1 MSSHQDETHLQGAVQ
16 TSAVSGPSSG
26 TLTPSET
33 TPLIPPI
40 RTAVAKHGKGGARSN
55 ATPDGATNVK
65 IPPKRSGDGEIHTQA
80 SQSLSPIRGCLV
92 LTALGVLIF
101 TVATNMSLLTTTQSS
116 LAAELNAFE
125 ATSWFTSA
133 YLIAM
138 SSLGPLNGKLSS
150 VFSPRSCIVVSS
162 LLLAVGCFLCAVS
175 SSFESF
181 VFGRSVQGVGASGVF
196 TISIIIVL
204 ELTGS
209 KRRGLGIGLLNS
221 GFTVGVAVGATA
233 AGALLPVLG
242 WRALFWMQI
251 PTCAAVSLALLF
263 SLPGDFHAGKVADE
277 GSTWNRLRRL
287 DYLGA
292 LLLTGSLV
300 LLLYAMAAPKQIPI
314 WPIVVSA
321 LVLILFINN
330 EVYFAKDPFI
340 PVALLKSRGLLFTC
354 LGTVGFMMA
363 RWSVL
368 FYAPTYALAVRTW
381 SPSTAGAMLI
391 PTNFGFAL
399 GGLSVGWL
407 HIRRQGSFY
416 LPTLATYLLFP
427 MTLAALGFLSVD
439 NAPAWA
445 FVFVL
450 FACGF
455 MTGAAMNYNLAH
467 MLHLTPKPT
476 HYVATAL
483 LGTFRGFAG
492 SFGSALGGGLFE
504 RTLYSDLQRRF
515 RDAGLENPSLVR
527 RLLGSPALVEQL
539 KSPEREIAI
548 EVYQYA
554 LRVLWFAMAGIA
566 FVAFFV
572 QAGTGWRGHEEKLS
586 SIGNNGYGAIILSSV
601 NYNRSPPGSSYFR
614 SSVVNLPGLDFV

>member
-1 MSSHQDETHLQGAVQ
+1 MSSHNHQDNVQ
-16 TSAVSGPSSG
+16 KAGPEPAVSGPSSG

-40 RTAVAKHGKGGARSN
+40 PTTVAKHGKGDPPSN
-55 ATPDGATNVK
+55 ATPDGAANVK
-65 IPPKRSGDGEIHTQA
+65 SLPENGSDGDGHTRA
-80 SQSLSPIRGCLV
+80 SQSLSPIRGFLV
-92 LTALGVLIF
+92 YSALGVLIF
-101 TVATNMSLLTTTQSS
+101 IVATNMSLLTTTQSS
-116 LAAELNAFE
+116 IAAELDAFE

-133 YLIAM
+133 FLITM

-162 LLLAVGCFLCAVS
+162 LLLAVGCLLCAVA

-181 VFGRSVQGVGASGVF
+181 VFGRCAQGVGASGVF

-209 KRRGLGIGLLNS
+209 KRRGLGIGLLNT

-233 AGALLPVLG
+233 AGALLPITG

-251 PTCAAVSLALLF
+251 PICAVVGLVLLF
-263 SLPGDFHAGKVADE
+263 ALPGDFHAGKVADE
-277 GSTWNRLRRL
+277 EPTWTRLRRL
-287 DYLGA
+287 DYMGA

-300 LLLYAMAAPKQIPI
+300 LLLYAMAAPKKIPI
-314 WPIVVSA
+314 WPIVTSA
-321 LVLILFINN
+321 IVLILFVNN

-354 LGTVGFMMA
+354 IGTVGFMMA

-391 PTNFGFAL
+391 PTNLGFAL

-407 HIRRQGSFY
+407 HIKRQGSFY
-416 LPTLATYLLFP
+416 LPTLVTYLLFP
-427 MTLAALGFLSVD
+427 LTLAALGFLSVD
-439 NAPAWA
+439 NVPAWA

-450 FACGF
+450 FVCGF
-455 MTGAAMNYNLAH
+455 VTGAAMNYNLAH
-467 MLHLTPKPT
+467 MLHLTPKAT

-483 LGTFRGFAG
+483 LATFRGFAG

-504 RTLYSDLQRRF
+504 RTLYTDLQRRF
-515 RDAGLENPSLVR
+515 RDAGLKNPPLVR

-539 KSPEREIAI
+539 TSPEREIAI
-548 EVYQYA
+548 EAYQYA

-572 QAGTGWRGHEEKLS
+572 QAGTGWRGHKDKPVTGDEREALLNDRNDNDTEDT
-586 SIGNNGYGAIILSSV
+586 G
-601 NYNRSPPGSSYFR
+601 RT
-614 SSVVNLPGLDFV
+614 

>member
-1 MSSHQDETHLQGAVQ
+1 MSHQGDDHSRNAVQ
-16 TSAVSGPSSG
+16 IPTVSGSSSG

-33 TPLIPPI
+33 MPLLIPP
-40 RTAVAKHGKGGARSN
+40 TPTVVAKHAKGGGAHSN
-55 ATPDGATNVK
+55 ATPDGAANVN
-65 IPPKRSGDGEIHTQA
+65 IPPTRSGDGEIHTQA
-80 SQSLSPIRGCLV
+80 NQSLSPIRACLV
-92 LTALGVLIF
+92 FIALGVLIF
-101 TVATNMSLLTTTQSS
+101 IVATNMSLLTTTQSAI
-116 LAAELNAFE
+116 AAELDAFE

-133 YLIAM
+133 YLITL

-162 LLLAVGCFLCAVS
+162 LLLALGCFLCALS
-175 SSFESF
+175 SSFETF
-181 VFGRSVQGVGASGVF
+181 VFGRSFQGVGASGVF

-221 GFTVGVAVGATA
+221 GFTVGVAAGATA
-233 AGALLPVLG
+233 AGALLPITG

-251 PTCAAVSLALLF
+251 PICAVVSLALLF

-277 GSTWNRLRRL
+277 DSTWTRLRRL

-292 LLLTGSLV
+292 LLLTASLV

-321 LVLILFINN
+321 FVLVSFVNN
-330 EVYFAKDPFI
+330 EVYLAKDPFI
-340 PVALLKSRGLLFTC
+340 PVALLRSKGLLLTC
-354 LGTVGFMMA
+354 LSTVGFMMA

-391 PTNFGFAL
+391 PTNLGFAL

-416 LPTLATYLLFP
+416 LPTLVAYLGFP
-427 MTLAALGFLSVD
+427 ITLAALGFLSID
-439 NAPAWA
+439 NVPAWA

-455 MTGAAMNYNLAH
+455 VTGAAMNYNLAH
-467 MLHLTPKPT
+467 MLHLTPKAT

-492 SFGSALGGGLFE
+492 SFGSAFGGGLFE
-504 RTLYSDLQRRF
+504 RTLYSDLERRF
-515 RDAGLENPSLVR
+515 RDAGLKDSALVR

-548 EVYQYA
+548 ESYQHA

-572 QAGTGWRGHEEKLS
+572 QAGTGWTGHGEKPVTEDEREALL
-586 SIGNNGYGAIILSSV
+586 NDRDNHDAEDAL
-601 NYNRSPPGSSYFR
+601 RM
-614 SSVVNLPGLDFV
+614 